1 MTYVWVNAS
10 EVTTIVITFKCF
22 NRDFLFFPLSSCHYF
37 PSSINFTSQIIPI
50 IRLSLTR
57 SVASQQLQDH
67 RYVLT
72 DDFVLMI
79 VFGELWAATPA
90 KLPGREL
97 STAPQQQTT
106 SQLTP
111 PAGEAG
117 QQARQKTSNVP
128 FMGLKK
134 TTWPVYHSAARLVVL
149 FLPSHR
155 FLLGIKGRRGR
166 GEGQQHH
173 KQKESCLRWKQR
185 CEGRGPFI

>member
-1 MTYVWVNAS
+1 MS
-10 EVTTIVITFKCF
+10 
-22 NRDFLFFPLSSCHYF
+22 FLPKLNYLHLSNNLNNHVGK
-37 PSSINFTSQIIPI
+37 Q
-50 IRLSLTR
+50 LSLTR
-57 SVASQQLQDH
+57 SLASQQWQDH

-72 DDFVLMI
+72 DDFGLMI
-79 VFGELWAATPA
+79 VFGELRSATPA

-97 STAPQQQTT
+97 STAPEQQTT

-134 TTWPVYHSAARLVVL
+134 PTWPVYHSAARLVVL